1 MTWETIAGL
10 ITLCGFIITIIKTVI
25 PLTNAITL
33 LTEKTEEISDKIEEI
48 DARKTRAH
56 KELWAHNK
64 TQDDI
69 IKAHEIRLHDL
80 DGK

>member
-33 LTEKTEEISDKIEEI
+33 LTEKTEEITGFVK
-48 DARKTRAH
+48 R
-56 KELWAHNK
+56 
-64 TQDDI
+64 
-69 IKAHEIRLHDL
+69 
-80 DGK
+80 GCCG

>member
-1 MTWETIAGL
+1 MTWETIVGL
-10 ITLCGFIITIIKTVI
+10 ITFCGFIITITKTVI

-33 LTEKTEEISDKIEEI
+33 LTEKTEELSDKIEEM
-48 DARKTRAH
+48 DARKTREH

-69 IKAHEIRLHDL
+69 LKSHEMRLHDL